1 MGRRHE
7 LIHSDTRPYSC
18 EYQGCGKTFRTS
30 CHLKRHALTHNTEKE
45 HKCRE
50 CGLSFSLEWSLKR
63 HVKRTHNGPF
73 QCPSCPLKFTK
84 NKQLKQHQRF
94 EHSPDLPWCSYC
106 NRAFSCPGKL
116 KQHEKTHTST
126 YPCTNDGCS
135 EVFTRWSDC
144 RKHSAACQQL
154 QCNVCE
160 KHFSNPSNLRAHK
173 KTHAEER
180 KVYQCGY
187 ESCGLMYTTKYNL
200 KVHMQGA
207 HDGVFPFACDKCDVR
222 YHVKCQ
228 LEKHMKNHH
237 SGEKKQVKIKKAKTR
252 MLASDIAALSG
263 YNEKMLNYLID
274 EDMAM
279 KSDDEEKMKSD
290 ESEHEK
296 MEEDDGKIKQEEIEE
311 PQVDESEVIQKIVDY
326 LLVL

>member
-1 MGRRHE
+1 
-7 LIHSDTRPYSC
+7 
-18 EYQGCGKTFRTS
+18 
-30 CHLKRHALTHNTEKE
+30 
-45 HKCRE
+45 
-50 CGLSFSLEWSLKR
+50 
-63 HVKRTHNGPF
+63 
-73 QCPSCPLKFTK
+73 
-84 NKQLKQHQRF
+84 
-94 EHSPDLPWCSYC
+94 
-106 NRAFSCPGKL
+106 
-116 KQHEKTHTST
+116 
-126 YPCTNDGCS
+126 
-135 EVFTRWSDC
+135 
-144 RKHSAACQQL
+144 
-154 QCNVCE
+154 
-160 KHFSNPSNLRAHK
+160 
-173 KTHAEER
+173 
-180 KVYQCGY
+180 
-187 ESCGLMYTTKYNL
+187 MYTTKYNL

>member
-73 QCPSCPLKFTK
+73 KCPSCPLKFNK

-94 EHSPDLPWCSYC
+94 EHSSDLPWCSHC

-116 KQHEKTHTST
+116 KQHEKTH
-126 YPCTNDGCS
+126 
-135 EVFTRWSDC
+135 
-144 RKHSAACQQL
+144 
-154 QCNVCE
+154 
-160 KHFSNPSNLRAHK
+160 
-173 KTHAEER
+173 AEER

-187 ESCGLMYTTKYNL
+187 NSCGLMYTTKYNL

-207 HDGVFPFACDKCDVR
+207 HDGVFPFACDECDAR

-228 LEKHMKNHH
+228 LEKHRKNHH
-237 SGEKKQVKIKKAKTR
+237 SRGKKPVKMKKAKTR

-263 YNEKMLNYLID
+263 YNEKMINYLID
-274 EDMAM
+274 EDIAM
-279 KSDDEEKMKSD
+279 KDEEEEKMRSD

-296 MEEDDGKIKQEEIEE
+296 MEEEDDEKIKEEEIEK